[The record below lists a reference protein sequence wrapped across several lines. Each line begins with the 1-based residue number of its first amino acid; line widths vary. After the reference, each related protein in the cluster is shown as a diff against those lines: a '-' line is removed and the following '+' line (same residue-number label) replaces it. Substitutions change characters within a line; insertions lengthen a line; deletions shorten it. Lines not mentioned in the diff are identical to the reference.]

1 MTQTAMNAEVAS
13 ISPIAVAEHVLSP
26 NMRLHTDA
34 LIAYFQRL
42 VQAGEDIDIAKSY
55 LQTLHDI
62 SHFVDL
68 KSCLVSDLTGRREPR
83 LSRETLL
90 QFGKLLKDRRLQ
102 ARLSRAALGKKT
114 GLSEAT
120 IKFIETAR
128 TRPTRGT
135 LLRLM
140 AVEELQLTWA
150 DLAILRELPL
160 PIERSTTP
168 QEHNRAGSMNWYV
181 TPGYD
186 GVRLVEDLARFLQ
199 GAGGLV
205 EQTSAYLDHHS
216 ALDYLA
222 MTRGSSVTMAHH
234 SKIPLHEIAKAIIA
248 TNAGVGL
255 NVIVL
260 GAGNGVL
267 ETKLV
272 QDLIAMQSKVDADL
286 CLLDI
291 SQPLLS
297 VAYKHAVDTLGGIAG
312 MHIWAMQGNFHR
324 LGSYT
329 QLHYQ
334 PSSRTQRT
342 RVYTILGC
350 TLANLDDEV
359 QFLMN
364 NLNAVART
372 NDYLVVDLQLGWGR
386 TPDEIMANDPALQGE
401 IPKATAR
408 WLEGPIRRSC
418 PDVREIH
425 MNCRLDP
432 APMPGS
438 YTLTVLA
445 NVRSQS
451 QGDRMFSMFR
461 FRRHDKHLFVRTMDE
476 LGWDLVAG
484 PPMAREDGREISA
497 VLLFRRR

>member
-1 MTQTAMNAEVAS
+1 MTNTATKAEETR
-13 ISPIAVAEHVLSP
+13 IPGLPVAEHVLSP

-34 LIAYFQRL
+34 LISYFQRL
-42 VQAGEDIDIAKSY
+42 IQHGEDTDIAKSY

-62 SHFVDL
+62 SHFVDI
-68 KSCLVSDLTGRREPR
+68 KSRLVAGLPGRREPTVP
-83 LSRETLL
+83 RETLL
-90 QFGKLLKDRRLQ
+90 EFGKLLKDRRLQ

-128 TRPTRGT
+128 TRATRGT

-140 AVEELQLTWA
+140 AVDELQLTWA

-160 PIERSTTP
+160 PIERASLR
-168 QEHNRAGSMNWYV
+168 EHSENSSMNWYV

-222 MTRGSSVTMAHH
+222 MTRASAVTMAHQ
-234 SKIPLHEIAKAIIA
+234 SKIPLAEVAKGIIA

-272 QDLIAMQSKVDADL
+272 QDLVAMQNKVDVDL

-297 VAYKHAVDTLGGIAG
+297 VAYKHAVDTLGGISG

-334 PSSRTQRT
+334 PSRTQRT

-350 TLANLDDEV
+350 TLANLDDEA
-359 QFLMN
+359 QFVMD
-364 NLNAVART
+364 NLNAIARPD
-372 NDYLVVDLQLGWGR
+372 DYLVLDLQLGYGK
-386 TPDEIMANDPALQGE
+386 TPDEIMANDPALRGE
-401 IPKATAR
+401 IPKPTAR

-418 PDVREIH
+418 PDVRDIH
-425 MNCRLDP
+425 MTCRLDP
-432 APMPGS
+432 ARVQGS

-445 NVRSQS
+445 TVRSQS
-451 QGDRMFSMFR
+451 QGERVFSMFR
-461 FRRHDKHLFVRTMDE
+461 FRRHDKNLFIRTMDD
-476 LGWDLVAG
+476 LGWELVAC
-484 PPMAREDGREISA
+484 PPMNPPPAREISA

>member
-1 MTQTAMNAEVAS
+1 VKNTPMTAEAA
-13 ISPIAVAEHVLSP
+13 PIPPLAVAEHVLSP

-34 LIAYFQRL
+34 LIAYFQRV
-42 VQAGEDIDIAKSY
+42 VQSGEDVDIAKSY
-55 LQTLHDI
+55 LQILHEI
-62 SHFVDL
+62 SRFVDI
-68 KSCLVSDLTGRREPR
+68 KSHLLSGLGGRREPAIP
-83 LSRETLL
+83 RETLL

-128 TRPTRGT
+128 TRATRGT

-140 AVEELQLTWA
+140 AVDSLQLTWA

-160 PIERSTTP
+160 PIDRAASP
-168 QEHNRAGSMNWYV
+168 VEHSPAGTMNWYV

-222 MTRGSSVTMAHH
+222 MTRASAVTMAHQA
-234 SKIPLHEIAKAIIA
+234 KIPLHDIAKAIIA

-272 QDLIAMQSKVDADL
+272 QDLIAMQHKVDVDL

-329 QLHYQ
+329 HLHYQ
-334 PSSRTQRT
+334 PSRNQRT

-359 QFLMN
+359 QFVMD
-364 NLNAVART
+364 NLNAIARPS
-372 NDYLVVDLQLGWGR
+372 DYLVLDLQLAWGQ
-386 TPDEIMANDPALQGE
+386 TPQEIMANDPALRGE
-401 IPKATAR
+401 IPRPTAR

-418 PDVREIH
+418 PDVRDIH
-425 MNCRLDP
+425 MACRLDP
-432 APMPGS
+432 ARMQGS

-445 NVRSQS
+445 TVRSQS
-451 QGDRMFSMFR
+451 QGERVFSMFR
-461 FRRHDKHLFVRTMDE
+461 FRRHDKQLFVRTMSE
-476 LGWDLVAG
+476 LGWELVAG
-484 PPMAREDGREISA
+484 PQPPLEEAREIST

>member
-1 MTQTAMNAEVAS
+1 MTAEVAPIPE
-13 ISPIAVAEHVLSP
+13 ISVAEHALSP

-34 LIAYFQRL
+34 LIAYFQRV
-42 VQAGEDIDIAKSY
+42 VQSGEDTDIAKSY

-62 SHFVDL
+62 SHFVDV
-68 KSCLVSDLTGRREPR
+68 KSRLVSGLPSRRDAG

-140 AVEELQLTWA
+140 AVDALQLTWA

-160 PIERSTTP
+160 PIDHSHAASTLEQQP
-168 QEHNRAGSMNWYV
+168 AGTMNWYV

-216 ALDYLA
+216 ALDYMA
-222 MTRGSSVTMAHH
+222 MTRASAVTMAHQA
-234 SKIPLHEIAKAIIA
+234 KIPLHDIARAIIA
-248 TNAGVGL
+248 NSAGVGL

-272 QDLIAMQSKVDADL
+272 QDLIAMQPKVDVDL

-334 PSSRTQRT
+334 PSRTQQRT
-342 RVYTILGC
+342 RIYTILGC
-350 TLANLDDEV
+350 TLANLDDEA
-359 QFLMN
+359 QFVLD
-364 NLNAVART
+364 NLNAIARPK
-372 NDYLVVDLQLGWGR
+372 DYLVLDLQLGWGR
-386 TPDEIMANDPALQGE
+386 TPEEIMANDPALRGE
-401 IPKATAR
+401 IPKPTAR

-418 PDVREIH
+418 PDVRDIH
-425 MNCRLDP
+425 MTCRLDP
-432 APMPGS
+432 APIQGS

-445 NVRSQS
+445 TVRSQS
-451 QGDRMFSMFR
+451 QGERVFSMFR
-461 FRRHDKHLFVRTMDE
+461 FRRHDRALFVQTMSD
-476 LGWDLVAG
+476 LGWELVAG
-484 PPMAREDGREISA
+484 PPMPAEQGRELSA

>member
-1 MTQTAMNAEVAS
+1 MNNGTATAEVE
-13 ISPIAVAEHVLSP
+13 PIPQLPVAEHVLSS
-26 NMRLHTDA
+26 NIRIHADA

-42 VQAGEDIDIAKSY
+42 MQLGEDADIAKSY
-55 LQTLHDI
+55 LQILHDI

-68 KSCLVSDLTGRREPR
+68 KSNLVSDLTGRREPR

-90 QFGKLLKDRRLQ
+90 QFGKLLKDRRLS

-160 PIERSTTP
+160 PIERGSLS
-168 QEHNRAGSMNWYV
+168 QKDSRAGSMNWYV

-222 MTRGSSVTMAHH
+222 MTRGSAVTMAHH

-248 TNAGVGL
+248 TSSQAGL

-272 QDLIAMQSKVDADL
+272 QDLISMQSQVDADL

-297 VAYKHAVDTLGGIAG
+297 VAYKHAVDTLGGISG

-334 PSSRTQRT
+334 PSSRMQRT

-364 NLNAVART
+364 NLNAVARSE
-372 NDYLVVDLQLGWGR
+372 DYLVIDLQLAWGK
-386 TPDEIMANDPALQGE
+386 TPEEVMANDPALKGE

-418 PDVREIH
+418 PDVKDIQMR
-425 MNCRLDP
+425 CRLDP
-432 APMPGS
+432 APMQGS

-445 NVRSQS
+445 HLRSQS
-451 QGDRMFSMFR
+451 QGERVFSMFR
-461 FRRHDKHLFVRTMDE
+461 FRRHDKALFVRTMSE
-476 LGWDLVAG
+476 LGWDLVAA
-484 PPMAREDGREISA
+484 PPMQNEQGREISA